1 MVLEWVQENIE
12 NFGGDKTEV
21 TIMGESAGGASVAYH
36 LLSTLSKGLFQRAI
50 LQSSAATP
58 RWGFVDQETAL
69 QRSGY
74 MKLNFNLISTV
85 KFILRNHMYKID
97 LNYS

>member
-21 TIMGESAGGASVAYH
+21 TIMGESAGGSSVAYH
-36 LLSTLSKGLFQRAI
+36 LLSHLSKDLFHRAI

-58 RWGFVDQETAL
+58 RWGFVDPEIAL
-69 QRSGY
+69 NRSG
-74 MKLNFNLISTV
+74 NL
-85 KFILRNHMYKID
+85 K
-97 LNYS
+97 